1 MTKKLIIPALLGAS
15 ALFAATHKPFYAIG
29 SDGSFVVMAAQADMM
44 IAHIGKDAQGRGAND
59 RVKDFGK
66 SLVQDHTTEYQELTI
81 AAEKAKDVIPKG
93 LDRQDIRTI
102 NALNRYSGKAFD
114 HAFLAGQ
121 AAEHERLVRAFKQ
134 EAEHGSN
141 PDLKAYASKA
151 LPVIEKHLHDAEDLL
166 KQKM

>member
-1 MTKKLIIPALLGAS
+1 MSKKLIIPVLLGAS

-44 IAHIGKDAQGRGAND
+44 IAHLGKDAEGRGASES
-59 RVKDFGK
+59 VKQFGK
-66 SLVQDHTTEYQELTI
+66 SLVQDHTTEYQELTV
-81 AAEKAKDVIPKG
+81 AAAKAQDVIPKG

-102 NALNRYSGKAFD
+102 NALNCYSGKAFD
-114 HAFLAGQ
+114 HAFLTGQ
-121 AAEHERLVRAFKQ
+121 ATEHERLVRAFKQ

-141 PDLKAYASKA
+141 ADLKAYANKA

-166 KQKM
+166 KQKI

>member
-1 MTKKLIIPALLGAS
+1 MTKNLLIPALLGAS

-44 IAHIGKDAQGRGAND
+44 IAHIGKDAEGRGATD
-59 RVKDFGK
+59 SVKQFGK
-66 SLVQDHTTEYQELTI
+66 SLVQDHTTEYQQLTI
-81 AAEKAKDVIPKG
+81 AAAKAKDVIQIG

-114 HAFLAGQ
+114 HAFLTGQ
-121 AAEHERLVRAFKQ
+121 AAEHTRLVRAFKE

-141 PDLKAYASKA
+141 ADLKAYANQA

-166 KQKM
+166 NHKI